1 MRVAEAVDNWEMV
14 IGTEI
19 EIEGIAEISNS
30 MSVIYESRDKKG
42 IGDLIKPSILVHGY
56 QLEALVQRLPMPLAG
71 YVGSEI
77 RYVVKVRVL
86 GIVANTG
93 YSFAPLKFGHIYDIE
108 FDDEHMGK
116 QSLTVNLRLKNV
128 VIKVNRA
135 LKAAEVKEFKK
146 YFPEFDNM
154 VELKKYLESGN
165 SLVLLSRVLE
175 TDISKHLSFL
185 KRLNIEFE
193 LNESA
198 IENGLWGMP

>member
-42 IGDLIKPSILVHGY
+42 IGDLIKPSIFVHGD